1 MTVNTRLQENP
12 MLQRQPKTQAEWTSF
27 MNELA
32 KWVRYIVKLG
42 DGTITTS
49 SGTTISGLAQMPGTV
64 PNQDALNTA
73 SVFNKGSIQSASTLS
88 ATDAGSDA
96 TISIASHSV
105 HYDGITLS
113 YNSGSITG
121 LAFATLYYVYTDD
134 ASKAGGAVT
143 YVASTTVT
151 DVVGSA
157 ARYYVGKVTTPADGG
172 GDTSGT
178 IGGGAGDGNDQ
189 LP

>member
-49 SGTTISGLAQMPGTV
+49 SGTTISGLDQMPGVLAGT
-64 PNQDALNTA
+64 
-73 SVFNKGSIQSASTLS
+73 GSINTSTAFGIGSAQSATPLT

-96 TISIASHSV
+96 TVSIASHNLV
-105 HYDGITLS
+105 YDSTTLA
-113 YNSGSITG
+113 YNSGSVTG
-121 LAFATLYYVYTDD
+121 LSFSTKYYVYATD
-134 ASKAGGAVT
+134 ASKTGGAVT
-143 YVASTTVT
+143 YVASTTLT
-151 DVVGSA
+151 DVTAAKDRYFVG
-157 ARYYVGKVTTPADGG
+157 VVTTPADGG

-178 IGGGAGDGNDQ
+178 PGGGGGV